1 VIASLRGRVAGR
13 TGGSVVIDV
22 GGVGYLVQVSA
33 PTMAFLGEPGDE
45 ALVLVHTL
53 VREDA
58 ITLFGFSEPDE
69 RDVFLMLLGVQGV
82 GPRLALSILSELPP
96 IQALAAIAGDDRR
109 ALCAADG
116 VGPKLA
122 ARIVSELADKAVAAG
137 ARPADVTARG
147 PGAGSPAAEEARQ
160 ALIHLGFQRL
170 ETSQMLAAVM
180 AQRDPPADTASIVS
194 ACLRAANTR
203 AA

>member
-1 VIASLRGRVAGR
+1 MIASLRGRVAGR

-160 ALIHLGFQRL
+160 ALGSCFAR
-170 ETSQMLAAVM
+170 SGDN
-180 AQRDPPADTASIVS
+180 R
-194 ACLRAANTR
+194 
-203 AA
+203 

>member
-1 VIASLRGRVAGR
+1 
-13 TGGSVVIDV
+13 VVIDV

-147 PGAGSPAAEEARQ
+147 AGAGSPAAEEARQ

>member
-1 VIASLRGRVAGR
+1 
-13 TGGSVVIDV
+13 VVIDV

-96 IQALAAIAGDDRR
+96 VQALAAIAGDDRR

-137 ARPADVTARG
+137 ARPAEGTARGPG

-203 AA
+203 TA